1 MRMILQGAIDLM
13 MTIYKQMLPELGGY
27 LTRGAQ
33 VDLKK
38 VEQFIR
44 KIGSFED
51 VIFQKR
57 MRLLSRYD
65 NGWLRSRGL
74 SGQILQRCGVYI
86 AYCSGSKEPQIPSV
100 VQIGQQRHMHL
111 MLKVLLAAS

>member
-1 MRMILQGAIDLM
+1 MHLRCPYNLQGAIDLM

-33 VDLKK
+33 VDLKR

-51 VIFQKR
+51 IIFQKR
-57 MRLLSRYD
+57 MRLLAR
-65 NGWLRSRGL
+65 
-74 SGQILQRCGVYI
+74 
-86 AYCSGSKEPQIPSV
+86 
-100 VQIGQQRHMHL
+100 
-111 MLKVLLAAS
+111 

>member
-1 MRMILQGAIDLM
+1 MAPACSCVRGAEAYGVLSFQECAIDLM

-33 VDLKK
+33 VDMKREEK
-38 VEQFIR
+38 FIR

-57 MRLLSRYD
+57 MRLLARWGGGGGPD
-65 NGWLRSRGL
+65 LWGFGGAARGRV
-74 SGQILQRCGVYI
+74 GDDVNHD
-86 AYCSGSKEPQIPSV
+86 V
-100 VQIGQQRHMHL
+100 
-111 MLKVLLAAS
+111 